1 VGAEPKWPEA
11 AVEPI
16 RGASL
21 RTSNQWWARSLI
33 VLRRL
38 SNPSEGPAFEP
49 LISRRGS
56 EPECSQ
62 AAVEPFRGASLR
74 TSNQSGGSGPASFAK
89 KDPFRSIP
97 FLGPCSKREKEEEEK
112 DTKSNDVAH
121 LF

>member
-1 VGAEPKWPEA
+1 VEPEWPEA

-21 RTSNQWWARSLI
+21 RTSDQWWARSPSG
-33 VLRRL
+33 LRRL

-49 LISRRGS
+49 LIIRGARSPSALRRLSDPSEGPAFEPLISRRAQGLLPS
-56 EPECSQ
+56 
-62 AAVEPFRGASLR
+62 RR
-74 TSNQSGGSGPASFAK
+74 
-89 KDPFRSIP
+89 RIP
-97 FLGPCSKREKEEEEK
+97 FGVSPFPGPCSKREKEEEEK